1 MKGGDIH
8 IPGLGGG
15 ANNHPNKFISVNGVM
30 RDDSFDLGSKSTA
43 FFLLILSFP
52 LFNLQHQV
60 VIDQVM
66 APIIL
71 NLRAHSKLLLVSHDY
86 RQSITVSIASNL
98 NITAISNLLDDV
110 PDRSCI
116 KRARQ
121 AAFNGHG
128 SKSNW
133 HQFGP

>member
-1 MKGGDIH
+1 MKGGEIH

-43 FFLLILSFP
+43 FFVLILSSH
-52 LFNLQHQV
+52 LFYLQHQE

-98 NITAISNLLDDV
+98 NITAILTG
-110 PDRSCI
+110 
-116 KRARQ
+116 
-121 AAFNGHG
+121 AASSAQGKQHLMDTGAKVTGISSGHET
-128 SKSNW
+128 
-133 HQFGP
+133 